1 MSMRPPSNHLKVRQ
15 REVECA
21 FHRSMTAS
29 EWGRW
34 RDKTSTIHTHLNVRA
49 KKNGFLA
56 AASKQVGNKN
66 QQQQMQPIYQI
77 IAIAFVLFFPCTAIP
92 DEAVVVVQVGCIFV
106 ASFQLVVTMEF
117 FQNTRRHFRIAFGL
131 ARGTKARCADLPI
144 NWSFPVDLTIF
155 TRLFCCVRHMLLT
168 SSPSSSSFLKWLL
181 VRCFTHNAKS
191 TLTQISIQRS
201 YNFFFAVVLFV
212 N

>member
-1 MSMRPPSNHLKVRQ
+1 MIKPQ
-15 REVECA
+15 RY
-21 FHRSMTAS
+21 T
-29 EWGRW
+29 
-34 RDKTSTIHTHLNVRA
+34 HTLERA
-49 KKNGFLA
+49 REKNGFSA
-56 AASKQVGNKN
+56 AASKQPGNKN

-92 DEAVVVVQVGCIFV
+92 DEAVVVVQVGCISV

-144 NWSFPVDLTIF
+144 NWSFPVDSTIF

-168 SSPSSSSFLKWLL
+168 SSPSSSSFLKLLL

-201 YNFFFAVVLFV
+201 YNFFSLLCCLSISVGVVPSMTIWHDCILHANRV
-212 N
+212 